1 MSYSGTLSPKGEGER
16 LSIKDYLP
24 ESKNVYG
31 ELRNRSE

>member
-1 MSYSGTLSPKGEGER
+1 VSYSGTLSPKGEGER

-31 ELRNRSE
+31 ELEESV